1 MFELLTCFPLKIPV
15 PGAQVYENRTDVS
28 SYSYDAAKKELVSF
42 DTPNIVKLK
51 AQYINSRGLA
61 GSMFW
66 ELSGDKVGRDSLV
79 GTAATIL
86 GPLDQTPNH
95 IQ

>member
-1 MFELLTCFPLKIPV
+1 M
-15 PGAQVYENRTDVS
+15 TDVS
-28 SYSYDAAKKELVSF
+28 SFSYDTAKRELVSF

-51 AQYINSRGLA
+51 AQYIKSRGLA

-66 ELSGDKVGRDSLV
+66 ELSGDKVDRDSLIE
-79 GTAATIL
+79 TAVTIL